1 MKYAS
6 PEDSMSRLL
15 SFLSKL
21 EQIGK
26 TVISGQDGFESLSE
40 AYLRL
45 TLDALE
51 ASDGAILRL
60 DPANSRFYVESSISL
75 HSKSVVIPVTSEEI
89 DAILQSSPI
98 HLDHLPKSLT
108 ALRERMTRQLH
119 GLSSEIW
126 IPLQADGE
134 LIGIISLGTP
144 SLDIEKQAWVDVLL
158 NTVANRVATA
168 MAHSHALQEMRTAKL
183 RLLLLSDVTAQISKL
198 LDVESIEKAAMNHVV
213 SLLDSG
219 MGYLMLTVPDTR
231 RLEVRSHVLLDTE
244 FPTNLQ
250 GVVID
255 LEDQQDGTPA
265 LTILREV
272 AISGISQ
279 ICNDANRVSPF
290 GRKNLIAVPI
300 FRREVLGVLVVCDKA
315 GHGDVSLDFVDEDR
329 ILLEAFAYQIG
340 VSIEN
345 ARLYREA
352 LEKRRL
358 QAEMEE
364 AAKIQAN
371 LLPKTQPDIPGYE
384 VAGLSL
390 PHHDGVGGDY
400 FDYILEP
407 DGSWG
412 FVIADV
418 SGKGMQAALLMVMLR
433 TSLRSEVARQSNL
446 LAMAMRLNTL
456 LYEGSIGEA
465 YATLVYARLHTETGE
480 LTSVN
485 AGHNYP
491 MVLRRDGSITRLEKG
506 GSVVGMFPADVLTEI
521 AEYEQET
528 IQLHTGD
535 TLLLYTDG
543 VTDAVDRN
551 GDPFEEQRLYELAR
565 GIRHASATEIC
576 TKIRDTVAEFQGDT
590 QQFDDLTLLVLKR
603 K

>member
-1 MKYAS
+1 MKCAS
-6 PEDSMSRLL
+6 PEESTSRLL

-21 EQIGK
+21 EDIGK
-26 TVISGQDGFESLSE
+26 TVISKQDGLESLSG
-40 AYLRL
+40 ACLRL

-51 ASDGAILRL
+51 ASEGAILRL
-60 DPANSRFYVESSISL
+60 DPTKSHFYVESSIASC
-75 HSKSVVIPVTSEEI
+75 SKSVIIPVTSEEI
-89 DAILQSSPI
+89 GTLLQSSAI
-98 HLDHLPKSLT
+98 HRANLPKPLT
-108 ALRERMTRQLH
+108 ALRDRMARQLPEL
-119 GLSSEIW
+119 GSELW

-134 LIGIISLGTP
+134 LMGVIALATP
-144 SLDIEKQAWVDVLL
+144 SMEIEEQAWVAVLL

-168 MAHSHALQEMRTAKL
+168 MVHSHTLQEMRTAKL
-183 RLLLLSDVTAQISKL
+183 RLLLLSDATAQISKL
-198 LDVESIEKAAMNHVV
+198 LDVKSIEKAAMNHVV
-213 SLLDSG
+213 PLLDSG
-219 MGYLMLTVPDTR
+219 MGYLMLAVPNTKG
-231 RLEVRSHVLLDTE
+231 LEVKSHVLLDTE

-250 GVVID
+250 GAVID
-255 LEDQQDGTPA
+255 LEAQQDEAPA
-265 LTILREV
+265 LSVLRDV

-290 GRKNLIAVPI
+290 GRRNLIAVPI
-300 FRREVLGVLVVCDKA
+300 FRREILGVLVVCDKA
-315 GHGDVSLDFVDEDR
+315 GQDNASPDFVDEDR

-345 ARLYREA
+345 ARLYHEA

-364 AAKIQAN
+364 AAKIQTN
-371 LLPKTQPDIPGYE
+371 LLPKAQPDIPGYE
-384 VAGLSL
+384 AAGLSL

-400 FDYILEP
+400 FDYIQEP

-433 TSLRSEVARQSNL
+433 TVLRSEIARQSNL
-446 LAMAMRLNTL
+446 LAMAMRLNAL
-456 LYEGSIGEA
+456 LYEGSIGDA
-465 YATLVYARLHTETGE
+465 YATFVYARLHVETGA

-491 MVLRRDGSITRLEKG
+491 IVLRCDGSVTQLEKG
-506 GSVVGMFPADVLTEI
+506 GSVVGMFPADVLSDI
-521 AEYEQET
+521 AEYQQET
-528 IQLHTGD
+528 VQLHSGD

-543 VTDAVDRN
+543 VTDAVAPN
-551 GDPFEEQRLYELAR
+551 GEPFEEQRLHNLAR
-565 GIRHASATEIC
+565 EIRHVSANEMCI
-576 TKIRDTVAEFQGDT
+576 KIRDAVAEFQGDT

>member
-6 PEDSMSRLL
+6 SEESMSRLL

-21 EQIGK
+21 EQIGE
-26 TVISGQDGFESLSE
+26 TFISRQDGFECLDE

-51 ASDGAILRL
+51 AREGAILRL
-60 DPANSRFYVESSISL
+60 DPAKSHFYVESSITPR
-75 HSKSVVIPVTSEEI
+75 SKSVIIPVTSEEI
-89 DAILQSSPI
+89 GAILQSSPI
-98 HLDHLPKSLT
+98 HLANLPESLT
-108 ALRERMTRQLH
+108 ALRDRMMRQLH
-119 GLSSEIW
+119 GLVSEIW
-126 IPLQADGE
+126 VALQTDGE
-134 LIGIISLGTP
+134 LIGIIALGIP
-144 SLDIEKQAWVDVLL
+144 SMEIEKQAWVDVLL

-168 MAHSHALQEMRTAKL
+168 MAHSRALQEMRAAKL

-213 SLLDSG
+213 PLLDSG
-219 MGYLMLTVPDTR
+219 MGYLMLTAPNTR

-250 GVVID
+250 GVVVD
-255 LEDQQDGTPA
+255 LEVQQDGAPA
-265 LTILREV
+265 LSILRDV

-279 ICNDANRVSPF
+279 ICNDANQVSPF
-290 GRKNLIAVPI
+290 GRRNLIGVPI
-300 FRREVLGVLVVCDKA
+300 FRREILGVLAVCDKA
-315 GHGDVSLDFVDEDR
+315 GQDNASLDFVDEDR
-329 ILLEAFAYQIG
+329 ILLEAFAHQIG

-345 ARLYREA
+345 ARLYHEA

-364 AAKIQAN
+364 AAQIQAN
-371 LLPKTQPDIPGYE
+371 LLPKAQPDIPGYE
-384 VAGLSL
+384 VAGLSI

-400 FDYILEP
+400 FDYIQEP
-407 DGSWG
+407 DGNWG

-446 LAMAMRLNTL
+446 LAMAIRLNAL
-456 LYEGSIGEA
+456 LYEGSISDA
-465 YATLVYARLHTETGE
+465 YATLVYARLHMETGA

-491 MVLRRDGSITRLEKG
+491 IVIRRDGSVTRLEKG
-506 GSVVGMFPADVLTEI
+506 GSVVGMYPADILADI
-521 AEYEQET
+521 AEYQQET
-528 IQLHTGD
+528 VQLHSGD

-543 VTDAVDRN
+543 VTDAVDPN
-551 GDPFEEQRLYELAR
+551 GEQFEEQRLHNLAK
-565 GIRHASATEIC
+565 GIRHACANEIC
-576 TKIRDTVAEFQGDT
+576 TKIRDTVAEFQGDAK
-590 QQFDDLTLLVLKR
+590 QFDDLALLVLKR

>member
-1 MKYAS
+1 
-6 PEDSMSRLL
+6 MSRLL

-21 EQIGK
+21 DEIGNAA
-26 TVISGQDGFESLSE
+26 ISRQGGFESASE
-40 AYLRL
+40 AYLQL

-51 ASDGAILRL
+51 ASEGSILRL
-60 DPANSRFYVESSISL
+60 DPTKHHFYVESSITPRPE
-75 HSKSVVIPVTSEEI
+75 SVIIPVMSEEL
-89 DAILQSSPI
+89 DAIRQSSPI
-98 HLDHLPKSLT
+98 HLATVPESLKSF
-108 ALRERMTRQLH
+108 RDQMTDQLQKH
-119 GLSSEIW
+119 GSEIW
-126 IPLQADGE
+126 IPLQTDGE
-134 LIGIISLGTP
+134 LIGIIAIGRP
-144 SLDIEKQAWVDVLL
+144 SIGIENQSWVNVVL
-158 NTVANRVATA
+158 NMVANRVATT
-168 MAHSHALQEMRTAKL
+168 MSHSLALQEMRTAKL

-213 SLLDSG
+213 PLLDSR
-219 MGYLMLTVPDTR
+219 MGYLMLAVPNTR

-244 FPTNLQ
+244 FPNNLH
-250 GVVID
+250 GIVID
-255 LEDQQDGTPA
+255 LSAQQDESPA
-265 LTILREV
+265 LSVLRDV

-290 GRKNLIAVPI
+290 GRSNLIAVPI
-300 FRREVLGVLVVCDKA
+300 FRREMLGVLVVCDKV
-315 GHGDVSLDFVDEDR
+315 GQDNTSPDFVDEDR

-345 ARLYREA
+345 ARLYSEA

-358 QAEMEE
+358 QSEMEQ
-364 AAKIQAN
+364 AAKIQSN
-371 LLPKTQPDIPGYE
+371 LLPKAQPDIPGYE

-400 FDYILEP
+400 FDYIQEP

-433 TSLRSEVARQSNL
+433 TALRSEVARQSSL
-446 LAMAMRLNTL
+446 LAMTMHLNSL
-456 LYEGSIGEA
+456 LYEGSIGDA
-465 YATLVYARLHTETGE
+465 YATLVYARLHTETGA

-491 MVLRRDGSITRLEKG
+491 IVLRHDGSITQLVKG
-506 GSVVGMFPADVLTEI
+506 GSVVGMFPADLLTEI
-521 AEYEQET
+521 AEYQQET
-528 IQLHTGD
+528 VQLNVGD

-543 VTDAVDRN
+543 VTDAVAPN
-551 GDPFEEQRLYELAR
+551 GEPFEEQRLHDLAKE
-565 GIRHASATEIC
+565 IRHASANEMCI
-576 TKIRDTVAEFQGDT
+576 KIRDAVAEFQGDT

-603 K
+603 R

>member
-1 MKYAS
+1 MN
-6 PEDSMSRLL
+6 RLL

-21 EQIGK
+21 EQIGN
-26 TVISGQDGFESLSE
+26 VAISRQGEFESVSE
-40 AYLRL
+40 AYLQL
-45 TLDALE
+45 ILDALE
-51 ASDGAILRL
+51 VSEGAILCI
-60 DPANSRFYVESSISL
+60 DPTKEHFYVASSITTRP
-75 HSKSVVIPVTSEEI
+75 KSAAIPVMPEEI
-89 DAILQSSPI
+89 DAIRQSSPI
-98 HLDHLPKSLT
+98 TLANLPESLT
-108 ALRERMTRQLH
+108 ALHDRITRQLQ
-119 GLSSEIW
+119 GVGSETW

-134 LIGIISLGTP
+134 LIGVIVLGRRTSKIENRSWIQSLLKII
-144 SLDIEKQAWVDVLL
+144 
-158 NTVANRVATA
+158 ANRVAAA
-168 MAHSHALQEMRTAKL
+168 MAHSRTLKEMGAAKL

-213 SLLDSG
+213 PLLDSG
-219 MGYLMLTVPDTR
+219 TGYLMLIGAATK
-231 RLEVRSHVLLDTE
+231 RLEVRSHVLLDSE
-244 FPTNLQ
+244 LPTNLE
-250 GVVID
+250 GIVID
-255 LEDQQDGTPA
+255 LEAKPDREPVFSM
-265 LTILREV
+265 LREV

-290 GRKNLIAVPI
+290 GRRNLIAVPI
-300 FRREVLGVLVVCDKA
+300 FRREILGVLVVCDKT
-315 GHGDVSLDFVDEDR
+315 GQGSTSPDFVDEDR

-345 ARLYREA
+345 ARLYHEA

-371 LLPKTQPDIPGYE
+371 LLPTAQPDIPGYE

-400 FDYILEP
+400 FDYFQEP

-433 TSLRSEVARQSNL
+433 TALRSEVARQSNL
-446 LAMAMRLNTL
+446 LAMTMRLNAL
-456 LYEGSIGEA
+456 LYEGSIGDA
-465 YATLVYARLHTETGE
+465 YATLVYARLHTETGA

-491 MVLRRDGSITRLEKG
+491 IVLRGDGSLTRLEKG
-506 GSVVGMFPADVLTEI
+506 GSVVGMFPADVLTDI
-521 AEYEQET
+521 AEYQQET
-528 IQLHTGD
+528 IQLHSGD

-543 VTDAVDRN
+543 VTDAVAPN
-551 GDPFEEQRLYELAR
+551 GEPFEEQRLYDLAR
-565 GIRHASATEIC
+565 GIRHTSANEMC
-576 TKIRDTVAEFQGDT
+576 TKIRDAVAEFQGDT